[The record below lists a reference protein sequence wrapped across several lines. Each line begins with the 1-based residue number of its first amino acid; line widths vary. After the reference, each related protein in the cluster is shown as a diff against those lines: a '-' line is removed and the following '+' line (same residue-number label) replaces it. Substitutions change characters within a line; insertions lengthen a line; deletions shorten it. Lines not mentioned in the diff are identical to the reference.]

1 MVSTSINLN
10 SATFKNEVYSSPMLL
25 VPSELDNNQKKPI
38 HILLVDDNFFN
49 LLILENYIKKI
60 KETVM
65 NDYEFTVSKAE
76 NGFKAIEIFKI
87 YNQFEN
93 NKNI

>member
-1 MVSTSINLN
+1 
-10 SATFKNEVYSSPMLL
+10 ML
-25 VPSELDNNQKKPI
+25 PFAQKSI

-60 KETVM
+60 KETEM
-65 NDYEFTVSKAE
+65 KDYEFIVSKAE

-87 YNQFEN
+87 YN
-93 NKNI
+93 